1 MLSRGLCSTSMGNMV
16 RGASRSCGRHTQC
29 LFRPDS
35 TPSLPPKAIPGRQGA
50 PVRKGIRKGLC
61 GRPRGSRVRREGC
74 AKQTPGCARLA
85 GGWGWD
91 GGQPTLAGSQ
101 TGGWGWGGCGC
112 GNGAHAACKGAP
124 SVLFYLGVCQV
135 DSSTCEEGL

>member
-74 AKQTPGCARLA
+74 AKQTPGGARGA
-85 GGWGWD
+85 EGGGGGRRGGAAYPSRLPNGRVGLGWVWVWEWGTCRLQRCTF
-91 GGQPTLAGSQ
+91 G
-101 TGGWGWGGCGC
+101 
-112 GNGAHAACKGAP
+112 
-124 SVLFYLGVCQV
+124 SVLLGGL
-135 DSSTCEEGL
+135 SS